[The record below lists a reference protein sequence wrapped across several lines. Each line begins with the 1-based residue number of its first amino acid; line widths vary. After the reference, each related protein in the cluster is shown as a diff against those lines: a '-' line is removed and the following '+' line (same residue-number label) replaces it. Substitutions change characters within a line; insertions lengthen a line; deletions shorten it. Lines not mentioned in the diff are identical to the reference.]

1 MLPAPTLAP
10 QCTHTLAHT
19 CNTHLVL
26 NVSFSRPQ
34 RSTFKQAWIYRLSLW
49 MLFWWA
55 TLNTNVARWYRTI
68 KSRYGRSQ
76 SSTILPFIDSRM
88 PIQFFSS
95 NSCSLLE
102 WWQDSLGSPA
112 QTKYGTQI
120 WGNSKP
126 LCLPHICVYMM
137 YTYEQTC
144 LCLHSLCLCYT
155 NACYKISISRCC
167 MRQDTLYVVL
177 PYKH

>member
-1 MLPAPTLAP
+1 MFPSHGLRGPLSSRLEFTNWVFECFSDGLLWIQMLPDGRGQLR
-10 QCTHTLAHT
+10 
-19 CNTHLVL
+19 VL
-26 NVSFSRPQ
+26 TGDHSP
-34 RSTFKQAWIYRLSLW
+34 LS
-49 MLFWWA
+49 
-55 TLNTNVARWYRTI
+55 
-68 KSRYGRSQ
+68 
-76 SSTILPFIDSRM
+76 ILPFIDSRM

-95 NSCSLLE
+95 NSCSLLD

-167 MRQDTLYVVL
+167 MRQDTLCVVL